1 MEEQKQIKDYIVD
14 YLLDGED
21 EKRLDPVLV
30 EWLAEDESHR
40 KEFFL
45 YKKIWE
51 ESSEILEKH
60 VIYGFRGCR
69 IFVGGVGFVFYGNFS
84 ERIGGAGQ
92 YECRLWESFGDCVAG
107 RIFGQTE
114 CRF

>member
-45 YKKIWE
+45 YKKIWKNLIVIQKQRLLIQ
-51 ESSEILEKH
+51 ILHGK
-60 VIYGFRGCR
+60 
-69 IFVGGVGFVFYGNFS
+69 
-84 ERIGGAGQ
+84 
-92 YECRLWESFGDCVAG
+92 RLT
-107 RIFGQTE
+107 R
-114 CRF
+114 